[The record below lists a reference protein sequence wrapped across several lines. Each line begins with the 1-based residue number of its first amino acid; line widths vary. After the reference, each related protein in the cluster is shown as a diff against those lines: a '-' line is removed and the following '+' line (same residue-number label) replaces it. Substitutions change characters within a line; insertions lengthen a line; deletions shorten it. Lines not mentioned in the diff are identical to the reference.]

1 VGDAALESLTDPR
14 FPQVFSPQ
22 AQGVQG
28 GVAGTMELAVRTSS
42 DPSPLATAIV
52 TAVHELD
59 KDQSVSDIQTLS
71 RVVSASLAQPRFNT
85 LLLAAFAAL
94 ALLLAAVGIYGVIS
108 YSVAVRT
115 REIGIRTALGAS
127 RADVLALV
135 VGHGMSLA
143 LAGAAIGLVG
153 ALILA
158 RLLSSLLY
166 GVKPSDPPTFLAA
179 FAALVSVALFASYIP
194 ARRATTVDPM
204 VALRQE

>member
-1 VGDAALESLTDPR
+1 
-14 FPQVFSPQ
+14 
-22 AQGVQG
+22 
-28 GVAGTMELAVRTSS
+28 MELAVRTSS

-71 RVVSASLAQPRFNT
+71 RVASASLAQPRFNT

-127 RADVLALV
+127 RADVLGLV